1 MSDKLTIRTSAFTK
15 LFETHMKNASEESI
29 RELLHMVVD
38 ATGSRVGDL
47 IEYLDDPKGF
57 VHPEYKCSIGS
68 TVLIDKDV
76 MYSNER
82 KHYEENNLLVDE
94 KWFTAT
100 IVSFNFIKGDYFEVE
115 YLDENDKLRK
125 NEVYHGYL
133 NKENLL

>member
-1 MSDKLTIRTSAFTK
+1 MSDKINIRKSAFTK

-29 RELLHMVVD
+29 RELLRMVVD
-38 ATGSRVGDL
+38 ATGSKMDDL

-57 VHPEYKCSIGS
+57 VHPEYECSIGS

-76 MYSNER
+76 MYSNEK

-100 IVSFNFIKGDYFEVE
+100 IVSFNFIKGDYFVVE
-115 YLDENDKLRK
+115 YLNENDKLIK
-125 NEVYHGYL
+125 NEVYYSYL